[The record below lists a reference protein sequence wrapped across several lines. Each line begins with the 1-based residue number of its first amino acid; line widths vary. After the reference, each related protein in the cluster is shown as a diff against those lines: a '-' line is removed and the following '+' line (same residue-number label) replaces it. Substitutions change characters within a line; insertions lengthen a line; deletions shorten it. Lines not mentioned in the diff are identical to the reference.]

1 MSELR
6 RLDWT
11 GVFLFTTGIILFAL
25 PMSWAGNLYAWNSFR
40 TLLPLLLGVTIL
52 VAFAF
57 YEGKAIT
64 PIMPHRSFKSRTASA
79 TLIGVFIHGVSL
91 YSLLQWLPLLY
102 QAVMAK
108 TVLQSAVSLLPTSA
122 ISVVAAVGGVTVVG
136 LANIGYRWSIR
147 IAWAFTAVGT
157 GLLVFLDAD
166 STASIAYGLPVIWG
180 AGIGLL
186 LRLLF
191 LPLQASVVRIEDTGL
206 AIGTLL
212 TFRLLG
218 GLVGLSICSTI
229 FSSFFSRSLDSIGSL
244 PISLEQLKYPEAA
257 VAFIPQ

>member
-1 MSELR
+1 
-6 RLDWT
+6 
-11 GVFLFTTGIILFAL
+11 
-25 PMSWAGNLYAWNSFR
+25 
-40 TLLPLLLGVTIL
+40 
-52 VAFAF
+52 
-57 YEGKAIT
+57 
-64 PIMPHRSFKSRTASA
+64 
-79 TLIGVFIHGVSL
+79 
-91 YSLLQWLPLLY
+91 
-102 QAVMAK
+102 MAK

-157 GLLVFLDAD
+157 GLLVLLDGD

-180 AGIGLL
+180 TGIGLL

-191 LPLQASVVRIEDTGL
+191 LPLQASVVRIDDTGL
-206 AIGTLL
+206 AIRTLL

-229 FSSFFSRSLDSIGSL
+229 FSSFFSRSLGFIGDL
-244 PISLEQLKYPEAA
+244 PISLDHLRDSEAA
-257 VAFIPQ
+257 AAFIPQLRALDLLDIILEPIIHAYLTSIRAIMYAMTGFTSLGFLSSFLIRELTLEKTEMGQQQFEE